1 MAEVARYR
9 SAALTH
15 TGRVREH
22 NEDAIL
28 ARPEVG
34 LWAVADGMGGHA
46 AGEVASALIVEALGA
61 LARPP
66 RLADFVDR
74 IEDALVDANRALRAM
89 ARERGVGVIGAT
101 VVVLVGAGEH
111 MLCLWAGDSRAYR
124 SGAAGLER
132 ITRDHSVVEELL
144 AQGTLTPEQ
153 AENHPQANAIT
164 RAVGAADS
172 LYLDVTACPWAPG
185 DLFVLC
191 SDGLTKVV
199 PDPLLDA
206 LLADVRVPEP
216 AAALLLARTLEGG
229 APDNVS
235 VVTIA
240 AA

>member
-1 MAEVARYR
+1 MAEAARYR

-46 AGEVASALIVEALGA
+46 AGEVASTMIVKALGA
-61 LARPP
+61 LERPP

-74 IEDALVDANRALRAM
+74 IEDTLIDANRALRAL

-124 SGAAGLER
+124 AGAAGLER
-132 ITRDHSVVEELL
+132 LTRDHSVVEELL
-144 AQGTLTPEQ
+144 AQGTLTAQQ

-172 LYLDVTACPWAPG
+172 LHLDVTACRWGPN
-185 DLFVLC
+185 DLFLLC

-206 LLADVRVPEP
+206 LLADIRVPEP

-235 VVTIA
+235 VVTVA